1 MSSALLW
8 FLAGLALILLE
19 FAAPGVIVVFFGIGA
34 WVTALLLTFLPLS
47 LTLQLLIFLIVS
59 VASVLLL
66 RSYALR
72 VLNRKTSDE
81 QESDEAIGAVV
92 VVRVRITA
100 DHPGAVFFG
109 GTTWTAES
117 DQVIEAGE
125 KVRVTGRNGLVLTV
139 ESIDSSEQL

>member
-19 FAAPGVIVVFFGIGA
+19 FAAPGVIVIFFGIGA

-47 LTLQLLIFLIVS
+47 LAFQVLIFLVVS
-59 VASVLLL
+59 VVSVLLL

-72 VLNRKTSDE
+72 VLNRKTPDE
-81 QESDEAIGAVV
+81 QESEETVGSIAE
-92 VVRVRITA
+92 VRIRITA
-100 DHPGAVFFG
+100 DHPGSVFLS
-109 GTTWTAES
+109 GTSWAAES
-117 DQVIEAGE
+117 NQVIEAGE

-139 ESIDSSEQL
+139 ERIDSSQKL